1 MAAGKESS
9 AVPNAGTALKPL
21 IWQEKAQAGRAGR
34 RRRRGPGL
42 KIEQGGRRLVEN

>member
-21 IWQEKAQAGRAGR
+21 IWQEKAGAARTGQ
-34 RRRRGPGL
+34 RRRRGSGL
-42 KIEQGGRRLVEN
+42 KIEQGRWRLVEN